1 MNQPLVTIITPY
13 YNNSSTIQLALRS
26 IFSQTYDQIQHI
38 LIDDGSVDF
47 DLSSIQK
54 FIDENKKSNIV
65 ESVILQTGKNSGIIK
80 AWNMALPHIKG
91 EYVFSLAADDCFFDK
106 NVIADWVEEFLKT
119 KALVLTAIRAVYD
132 PKLQVFQHIAP
143 GENEIHAIKTFS
155 NQQLINKLA
164 GSNFIF
170 GCCTAFHRDCYK
182 IIGGHLN
189 ERYRLVEDY
198 PMVLNLL
205 RNNVH
210 ITFFDRV
217 VIKYRLGGISNIGNI
232 DRSYIKEA
240 DAIFYNE
247 CYPYVTDKKNA
258 KEQYKIWRNR
268 AIIAHDIKIIRKFF
282 NANENKFGLFLYR
295 IVMII
300 RHPIYMLNKLKRK
313 II

>member
-1 MNQPLVTIITPY
+1 MNHPLITIITPY

-26 IFSQTYDQIQHI
+26 IFSQTYNRIQHI
-38 LIDDGSVDF
+38 LIDDGSIDF
-47 DLSSIQK
+47 DLSSIKK
-54 FIDENKKSNIV
+54 FIDEHKKSNIV
-65 ESVILQTGKNSGIIK
+65 ESIVLQTGKNSGIIK
-80 AWNMALPHIKG
+80 AWNLALPHIKG
-91 EYVFSLAADDCFFDK
+91 EYVFSLAADDCFLDR
-106 NVIADWVEEFLKT
+106 NVISDWVEEFLKT
-119 KALVLTAIRAVYD
+119 NALALTAKRAVYD
-132 PKLQVFQHIAP
+132 PNLQIFQHIAP
-143 GENEIHAIKTFS
+143 GENEINAIKTFT
-155 NQQLINKLA
+155 NQQLIDKLA

-170 GCCTAFHRDCYK
+170 GCCTAFHRDCYE

-198 PMVLNLL
+198 PMILKLL

-232 DRSYIKEA
+232 DRPYLKEA
-240 DAIFYNE
+240 DAIFYSE

-258 KEQYKIWRNR
+258 KAQYNIWRNR

-282 NANENKFGLFLYR
+282 NANENKLGLFLYR

-300 RHPIYMLNKLKRK
+300 RHPLYMLKKLKYK
-313 II
+313 VI